1 MNSSSGWDG
10 IGYNVIKKYW
20 GDING
25 LMTLM
30 TNESFSEG
38 QLTETFRLGLVKLIP
53 KKGND
58 ERVEN

>member
-53 KKGND
+53 KK
-58 ERVEN
+58 